1 MARSESK
8 LVNVF
13 RTKDM
18 KTEKGMLTN
27 STSLDACVD
36 MFFMSGVTR
45 HWTKE
50 KRQNLFQ
57 KALTENPLVAMK
69 LLFWARDVRSGAGE
83 RDFFRDGSDFLR
95 DNYKDIL
102 IKNLKLIPEY
112 GRWDDLSRLLSDTS
126 DNDDVDIEIL
136 NYIKKILSDG

>member
-1 MARSESK
+1 M
-8 LVNVF
+8 V
-13 RTKDM
+13 
-18 KTEKGMLTN
+18 TN

-36 MFFMSGVTR
+36 MFFMAGATR
-45 HWTKE
+45 HWDKE
-50 KRQNLFQ
+50 KRQLLFQ

-83 RDFFRDGSDFLR
+83 RDFFRDCSDFLR

-112 GRWDDLSRLLSDTS
+112 GRWDDLSRLLTDTPDTS
-126 DNDDVDIEIL
+126 DNDDVDVEIL